1 MIERPRWQQI
11 LIALGKALCY
21 LALFLGWQ
29 FFVSAVYSAVTAVE
43 LTMSSPTGLLDEVA
57 YYEAIMAKAMEI
69 TLLSGLLTLGSVW
82 ALFRLRRRK
91 LRGELWLYPVPGR
104 ILLWAAAL
112 SVCLYWL
119 VSFALALLPESWMA
133 GYSEASAG
141 LEDTGALAIA
151 ATALVG
157 PVTDEVIFR
166 GLVYTRLQ
174 RALPGWLAVVLS
186 AAIFGVC
193 HGELIWFTYAFL
205 LGTVFAI
212 VVRATG
218 SILPGMLMHV
228 AFNSCNEVL
237 MFFPD
242 WEPGLPVILVILLL
256 ATAGTALCA
265 LRLKKAL
272 TAASA

>member
-1 MIERPRWQQI
+1 MIGRPRWQQI

-29 FFVSAVYSAVTAVE
+29 FFVSAIYAAVTAVQ
-43 LTMSSPTGLLDEVA
+43 LTINDPTGLLDEAA
-57 YYEAIMAKAMEI
+57 YYDAVMSKSMEI
-69 TLLSGLLTLGSVW
+69 SLVSGLLTLGSVW
-82 ALFRLRRRK
+82 AIFRLRRRR
-91 LRGELWLYPVPGR
+91 LRQDLWLHPVPGR
-104 ILLWAAAL
+104 VLLWAAAL

-141 LEDTGALAIA
+141 LEDTGALAIV
-151 ATALVG
+151 ATALVA
-157 PVTDEVIFR
+157 PVVEEVIFR

-193 HGELIWFTYAFL
+193 HGELVWFTYAFL
-205 LGTVFAI
+205 LGTVFAL

-242 WEPGLPVILVILLL
+242 WEPGLPLMLVILLL

-265 LRLKKAL
+265 LRLKKAA
-272 TAASA
+272 AASA